1 MIDIISDNYEI
12 NSEYFKKLVFF
23 VSTQIKLTGNAT
35 IKIGDEK
42 ESRDLN
48 NRYRN
53 KDYPTDVLTF
63 PLNEQ
68 FPDSFYLGD
77 IFICSEVLKE
87 QAKEASISENDE
99 LATLIVHGLL
109 HLKGYDHESDSGEM
123 LKLQEDLLIKIKE
136 SVK

>member
-12 NSEYFKKLVFF
+12 NLEYFKKVVVF
-23 VSTQIKLTGNAT
+23 VSSQIKLSGNAT

-77 IFICSEVLKE
+77 IFICFDVLKE
-87 QAKEASISENDE
+87 QAKKANISENDE
-99 LATLIVHGLL
+99 LTTLIVHGLL
-109 HLKGYDHESDSGEM
+109 HLKGNDHETDSGEM
-123 LKLQEDLLIKIKE
+123 LKLQDDLLKEIKE
-136 SVK
+136 SVE